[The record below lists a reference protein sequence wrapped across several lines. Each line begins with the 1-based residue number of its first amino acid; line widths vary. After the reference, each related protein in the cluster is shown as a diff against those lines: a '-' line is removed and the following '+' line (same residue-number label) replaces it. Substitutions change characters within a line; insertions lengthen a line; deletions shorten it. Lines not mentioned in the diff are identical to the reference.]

1 MAGRYPMWWIKSG
14 STRGEQGASEAAGG
28 ALPGIL
34 DDLTER
40 IRSGDRETL
49 LLLFL
54 LVLLWQE
61 DADKKLLLAL
71 GYILL

>member
-1 MAGRYPMWWIKSG
+1 MAGGNPMWWIKNSTADGQKTSG
-14 STRGEQGASEAAGG
+14 AVRNLLT
-28 ALPGIL
+28 
-34 DDLTER
+34 DLTER
-40 IRSGDRETL
+40 IRGGDQETL

-54 LVLLWQE
+54 LVLLWQD